1 MTSPWSQSAPRAARD
16 PRANM
21 AGTDGDFTF
30 PTPTTNC
37 GSKLNPNY
45 TPLSSSGVYN
55 ASLHRRNRSRDSAD
69 GKAWSEEPTVEELFA
84 DPRMWRALKI
94 LGFGV
99 IVTVVLLLY

>member
-30 PTPTTNC
+30 PTPTTNG
-37 GSKLNPNY
+37 GSKVNPNY
-45 TPLSSSGVYN
+45 TPLPSSGVYN
-55 ASLHRRNRSRDSAD
+55 ASLHRRNRSRDSVD
-69 GKAWSEEPTVEELFA
+69 SKAASEPTVEDLFD

-99 IVTVVLLLY
+99 VVTVVLLLY

>member
-1 MTSPWSQSAPRAARD
+1 VKSP
-16 PRANM
+16 
-21 AGTDGDFTF
+21 
-30 PTPTTNC
+30 
-37 GSKLNPNY
+37 
-45 TPLSSSGVYN
+45 
-55 ASLHRRNRSRDSAD
+55 SLHRRNRSRDSAD